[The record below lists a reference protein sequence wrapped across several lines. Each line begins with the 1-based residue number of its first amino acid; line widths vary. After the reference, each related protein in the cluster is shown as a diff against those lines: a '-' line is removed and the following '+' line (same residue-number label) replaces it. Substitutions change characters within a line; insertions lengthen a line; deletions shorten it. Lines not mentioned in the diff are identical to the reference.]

1 MNKIPCRDGHL
12 PTLDMTAIMAVER
25 NPPKKDKGINWVL
38 LTNMDISNLDEA
50 IEKVEWYA
58 LKWNIEVFHKILK
71 SGFSLERC
79 QLRDG
84 CRLKRYITLKC
95 ILAWRIFWLTRI
107 CKINKSYSCE
117 KVVTKKEWKILH
129 KKFNK
134 NIPLPKKPPSVEEV
148 FIWIGKLGGF
158 IGRKSDGMPGV
169 VSLWRGWMRFMDLVE
184 DYEASCG

>member
-1 MNKIPCRDGHL
+1 MPRGKRRPPDRA
-12 PTLDMTAIMAVER
+12 AIGQGRRRIRPQVPGR
-25 NPPKKDKGINWVL
+25 LQSHPGWRSVL
-38 LTNMDISNLDEA
+38 
-50 IEKVEWYA
+50 
-58 LKWNIEVFHKILK
+58 KILK

-184 DYEASCG
+184 DYEAFCG